1 MGFSVTSFFWLV
13 VEPTHLKNVS
23 QIGSFPVI
31 EVKMN
36 KYLSCHHL
44 VFVGFLPLGTPNNQ
58 FFKWMDGNS
67 DFQHISYVSKHF
79 LCKDLVHHPIELVV
93 LEFQARILGSNS
105 NEKP

>member
-79 LCKDLVHHPIELVV
+79 LCKLVV
-93 LEFQARILGSNS
+93 LEFPGMHSWIKFQ
-105 NEKP
+105 